1 MSGKRL
7 LITRLFNNRFV
18 SCFLINF
25 YLLSPNTAHF
35 DNIII
40 LPFIAPET
48 FKIIFFVFFPHF
60 RQ

>member
-7 LITRLFNNRFV
+7 IITRLFNNRFV

-40 LPFIAPET
+40 LPFIAPE
-48 FKIIFFVFFPHF
+48 IIFFVFSPHF